1 MNRGGV
7 GWQRFIDAKKEYRV
21 GDISM
26 ATDTLEGILER
37 IVFFNEE
44 NNFTVARLRS
54 GYSRDLITIVG
65 NLPDPNPGETLRMQG
80 EWIVDAKFGRQ
91 FRVES
96 CISVL
101 PSTLAGI
108 QKYLG
113 SGLVR
118 GIGPIMAGR
127 VVAKFGLET
136 LDVMEARPDDLLEVE
151 GIGKIRAERISKTW
165 QEQKEIRDVMVFLQ
179 GNGVSS
185 TYAVKIYKVYGNRS
199 ISTVKENPYRLA
211 LDISGIGFKTADSI
225 ARNMG
230 IDPGAQIRIEAGI
243 IHVLRGLVDEGHVY
257 YPQDKLMTVAAEL
270 LEVETPKVE
279 AALIEL
285 VKQRR
290 IVIEPQGGGQ
300 AIYLTPLHVA
310 EVNVAKR
317 LETLINAPRQ
327 MFPIDIEKAIQWVQ
341 TAMGI
346 NLAEMQQE
354 AIKKAVINKVLVITG
369 GPGTG
374 KTTLL
379 NCLLRI
385 LEKKNQ
391 RILMASPTGRAAKR
405 LAEVTGR
412 EAKTIHRL
420 LEYSPREGGFKRN
433 EDNLLEA
440 DLVIID
446 EVSMLDILLMNNL
459 LKAIPPIA
467 TLLLVGDVDQLPS
480 VGPGNVLRDII
491 ASGRVEIVK
500 LTEVFRQAQE
510 SLIIVNAHR
519 INRGEF
525 PVAAPPQDKKADFYF
540 IEREDPDQ
548 ALALIKELCATRL
561 PKSFHL
567 DSYEDIQVMT
577 PMHRGLVGVASL
589 NAELQMLLNPTGK
602 EVIRGGRCF
611 RVNDKV
617 MQIVNNYEKEVFNGD
632 IGRVVGIETEDQKI
646 VIRYDD
652 RMVDYGW
659 NELDELVLAYAISI
673 HKSQG
678 SEYQAVVVPLLSQ
691 HYIMLQRNLLYTAI
705 TRARKLVVLIGSRKA
720 IAIAIRNNKVQ
731 HRYTGLADRLTSFG
745 IQNPRH
751 VYSPYNENP

>member
-1 MNRGGV
+1 
-7 GWQRFIDAKKEYRV
+7 
-21 GDISM
+21 M
-26 ATDTLEGILER
+26 ADTLEGILER
-37 IVFFNEE
+37 ITFFNEE
-44 NNFTVARLRS
+44 NNFTVAKLQSR
-54 GYSRDLITIVG
+54 GSRDLITIVG
-65 NLPDPNPGETLRMQG
+65 NLPDPNPGETLRLQG
-80 EWIVDAKFGRQ
+80 QWIVDTKFGRQ

-101 PSTLAGI
+101 PSTLTGI

-113 SGLVR
+113 SGLVK

-127 VVAKFGLET
+127 IVSKFGLET
-136 LDVMEARPDDLLEVE
+136 LAVLEERPDDLLEVE
-151 GIGKIRAERISKTW
+151 GIGNIRSGRIGKAW
-165 QEQKEIRDVMVFLQ
+165 QEQKEIRNVMVFLQ

-185 TYAVKIYKVYGNRS
+185 TYSVKIYKAYGNKSVS
-199 ISTVKENPYRLA
+199 IVKENPYRLA
-211 LDISGIGFKTADSI
+211 LDIRGIGFKTADKI

-243 IHVLRGLVDEGHVY
+243 IHVLSELVDEGHVY
-257 YPQDKLMTVAAEL
+257 YPQDKLVTVAAEL
-270 LEVETPKVE
+270 LEVEQPKVE
-279 AALIEL
+279 IALVEL
-285 VKQRR
+285 AKQKR
-290 IVIEPQGGGQ
+290 IVIEPQGGEQ
-300 AIYLTPLHVA
+300 SVYLTPLYVA

-317 LETLINAPRQ
+317 LETLMNAPKQ
-327 MFPIDIEKAIQWVQ
+327 MFPIEIDKAIQCVQ
-341 TAMGI
+341 SAMGI

-354 AIKKAVINKVLVITG
+354 AIKKTVTCKVLVITG

-385 LEKKNQ
+385 LEMKNQ
-391 RILMASPTGRAAKR
+391 RILLASPTGRAAKR

-420 LEYSPREGGFKRN
+420 LEFSPKDGGFKRK
-433 EDNLLEA
+433 EDNPLQA
-440 DLVIID
+440 DMVIID
-446 EVSMLDILLMNNL
+446 EVSMLDILLMNSL
-459 LKAIPPIA
+459 LKAIPSMA

-491 ASGRVEIVK
+491 ASDRVETVK

-519 INRGEF
+519 INQGEF
-525 PVAAPPQDKKADFYF
+525 PVAAPPQDKKADYYF

-548 ALALIKELCATRL
+548 AMALIKELCATRL

-567 DSYEDIQVMT
+567 DPYEDIQVMT

-589 NAELQMLLNPTGK
+589 NSELQMLLNPTGK

-659 NELDELVLAYAISI
+659 HELDELVLAYAISI

-678 SEYQAVVVPLLSQ
+678 SEYPAVVVPLLTQ

-705 TRARKLVVLIGSRKA
+705 TRARKLVVLVGSRKA
-720 IAIAIRNNKVQ
+720 LAIAIRNNKVQ
-731 HRYTGLADRLTSFG
+731 HRYTGLADRLASFG
-745 IQNPRH
+745 SQNLKT
-751 VYSPYNENP
+751 N

>member
-1 MNRGGV
+1 MT
-7 GWQRFIDAKKEYRV
+7 EY
-21 GDISM
+21 
-26 ATDTLEGILER
+26 TTLEGILER
-37 IVFFNEE
+37 IVYFNEE
-44 NNFTVARLRS
+44 NNFTVAKLQS
-54 GYSRDLITIVG
+54 GQSRELITIVG
-65 NLPDPNPGETLRMQG
+65 NLLGPNPGETLRLKG
-80 EWIVDAKFGRQ
+80 EWTVDAKFGRQ

-101 PSTLAGI
+101 PSTLTGI
-108 QKYLG
+108 EKYLG
-113 SGLVR
+113 SGLVK

-136 LDVMEARPDDLLEVE
+136 LDVMEGRPEGLLEVE
-151 GIGKIRAERISKTW
+151 GIGKIRAERIGKAW

-179 GNGVSS
+179 GHGVSS
-185 TYAVKIYKVYGNRS
+185 TYAVKIYKVYGNKS
-199 ISTVKENPYRLA
+199 ISVVKENPYRLA
-211 LDISGIGFKTADSI
+211 LDISGIGFKTADRI

-243 IHVLRGLVDEGHVY
+243 IHVLSELVDEGHVY
-257 YPQDKLMTVAAEL
+257 YPQDKLMNSAAEL
-270 LEVETPKVE
+270 LEVEQTKVE
-279 AALIEL
+279 AALPAL

-290 IVIEPQGGGQ
+290 IVIEQQGDEQ
-300 AIYLTPLHVA
+300 AVYLTPLHVA
-310 EVNVAKR
+310 EVNVARR

-327 MFPIDIEKAIQWVQ
+327 IFSIDVDKAILWVQ
-341 TAMGI
+341 GATGME
-346 NLAEMQQE
+346 LAEMQQE
-354 AIKKAVINKVLVITG
+354 AIKKAVTSKVLVITG

-379 NCLLRI
+379 NCLIRIMEKKSRRI
-385 LEKKNQ
+385 L
-391 RILMASPTGRAAKR
+391 LASPTGRAAKR

-433 EDNLLEA
+433 EDNPLET

-446 EVSMLDILLMNNL
+446 EISMVDILLMNHL
-459 LKAIPPIA
+459 LKAIPPLA

-491 ASGRVEIVK
+491 ASGRVETVK

-540 IEREDPDQ
+540 IEREEPDQ
-548 ALALIKELCATRL
+548 ALALIKELCASRL
-561 PKSFHL
+561 PQAFHL
-567 DSYEDIQVMT
+567 DPHNDIQVMT
-577 PMHRGLVGVASL
+577 PMHRGLVGVSNL
-589 NAELQMLLNPTGK
+589 NAELQMLLNPDGK

-611 RVNDKV
+611 RINDKV

-632 IGRVVGIETEDQKI
+632 IGRIAGIEDTQQKL
-646 VIRYDD
+646 VVRYDD
-652 RMVDYGW
+652 RMIDYGW

-678 SEYQAVVVPLLSQ
+678 SEYPAVVVPILSQ

-705 TRARKLVVLIGSRKA
+705 TRAKKLVVLVGSRKA
-720 IAIAIRNNKVQ
+720 MAIAIRNNKVQ
-731 HRYTGLADRLTSFG
+731 RRYTGLAERLEEPTTAG
-745 IQNPRH
+745 ITG
-751 VYSPYNENP
+751 